1 MKAHLK
7 KNILKMKAH
16 HETHFENE
24 NCFWKSLQCG
34 QGERREEA
42 LANAF

>member
-1 MKAHLK
+1 MKAP
-7 KNILKMKAH
+7 